1 VYQVKYA
8 SRVRSGER
16 RLDGLLGSLS
26 VSADL
31 GGTLVVSVLVVRVLV
46 DVGSSD
52 LGLELLQ
59 TNSGEDSG
67 LVYDRSIGDS
77 LNDGDG
83 GVNVGGL
90 DGLPLDDGLDGL
102 VDVVVNVL
110 VGNGRSSGQSPL
122 GVSDG
127 GGVLV
132 SVPLLLELLPVLGE
146 HVVLGFTDDLGDDV
160 VLVLGSQGLVVGDG
174 LDTVLVVVD
183 VPLTVDGL
191 DLLDGLDGLDVLL
204 NDGSGGLSAD
214 LGSVL
219 LSVGAQEGLDVVND
233 SSGGGGRGVVG
244 VGVGGRGRHF

>member
-1 VYQVKYA
+1 
-8 SRVRSGER
+8 
-16 RLDGLLGSLS
+16 
-26 VSADL
+26 
-31 GGTLVVSVLVVRVLV
+31 VL
-46 DVGSSD
+46 
-52 LGLELLQ
+52 
-59 TNSGEDSG
+59 T
-67 LVYDRSIGDS
+67 DS

-83 GVNVGGL
+83 GMNVGGL

-122 GVSDG
+122 SVSDS

-160 VLVLGSQGLVVGDG
+160 VLMLGGQGLVVGDG

-191 DLLDGLDGLDVLL
+191 DLLDGL
-204 NDGSGGLSAD
+204 
-214 LGSVL
+214 
-219 LSVGAQEGLDVVND
+219 
-233 SSGGGGRGVVG
+233 
-244 VGVGGRGRHF
+244 